1 VERDALAED
10 SLLQAARSLTL
21 SVELSGMFIPLD
33 AQTVGEV
40 SRWAETTEWGLAAR
54 VDDHLSALFPG
65 EMRHLAL
72 LEDRA
77 VRAVLGEHGVL
88 PANLPELLTQGRA
101 KMYRFHSVQRAQPG
115 PGQPSKLMHRGGS
128 VVDLREV
135 RREELLDAARRL
147 AAHLRA
153 RLWPGDEPLGLLS
166 LYEPWSDAADPAVS
180 TTAQDAL
187 AAYALLRF
195 AGVPEVGEARGE
207 QARMT
212 ALELLRR
219 ANERRLAR
227 EDQQFVSIDDAAAV
241 VLACTELD
249 ADERSDACR
258 QLLDQ
263 AMELIAAVLRSE
275 PGLSAVQQGPLVSRG
290 LLAQA
295 LVRLEREAPQ
305 RFPNEGVSAYLEQ
318 TWAGIPAETLVSAM
332 PFLGW
337 AELERAA
344 HNDGPVARSALMR
357 TMRARVWQH
366 QLDFTSV
373 DERNRDLAGGIIFSL
388 NERPLP
394 TSATLR
400 PLAVLST
407 MLGEETLTETSELTG
422 ETFQLLQASRF
433 LLQLTM
439 REDELYMARNP
450 LRAEGGVR
458 AAVWDNRMPVDASSL
473 GLLSLVELLKS
484 LDAVQRRLPT
494 PEG

>member
-1 VERDALAED
+1 
-10 SLLQAARSLTL
+10 
-21 SVELSGMFIPLD
+21 
-33 AQTVGEV
+33 
-40 SRWAETTEWGLAAR
+40 
-54 VDDHLSALFPG
+54 
-65 EMRHLAL
+65 
-72 LEDRA
+72 
-77 VRAVLGEHGVL
+77 
-88 PANLPELLTQGRA
+88 
-101 KMYRFHSVQRAQPG
+101 
-115 PGQPSKLMHRGGS
+115 
-128 VVDLREV
+128 
-135 RREELLDAARRL
+135 
-147 AAHLRA
+147 
-153 RLWPGDEPLGLLS
+153 
-166 LYEPWSDAADPAVS
+166 
-180 TTAQDAL
+180 
-187 AAYALLRF
+187 
-195 AGVPEVGEARGE
+195 
-207 QARMT
+207 
-212 ALELLRR
+212 
-219 ANERRLAR
+219 
-227 EDQQFVSIDDAAAV
+227 
-241 VLACTELD
+241 
-249 ADERSDACR
+249 
-258 QLLDQ
+258 
-263 AMELIAAVLRSE
+263 
-275 PGLSAVQQGPLVSRG
+275 
-290 LLAQA
+290 
-295 LVRLEREAPQ
+295 
-305 RFPNEGVSAYLEQ
+305 
-318 TWAGIPAETLVSAM
+318 M

-394 TSATLR
+394 TSASLR